1 MNRYPTLRRIAWPL
15 GAVLLVLVTMIAFAP
30 HLGAAPTTRVIWSDA
45 PPAVAPATVAA
56 PNWVALAS
64 QLKPAVVN
72 VSTKRMQD
80 GQATTDPFF
89 QQFGRPPRRT
99 MRSLGSG
106 FVINTDGHLIT
117 NNHVVDGATEVRVKL
132 SDGRELPARVLG
144 YRGKGA

>member
-1 MNRYPTLRRIAWPL
+1 MARYPALRRIAWSL
-15 GAVLLVLVTMIAFAP
+15 GTVSLVAILAFAA
-30 HLGAAPTTRVIWSDA
+30 HLRAAPAKIWTDT
-45 PPAVAPATVAA
+45 PVAVAPSTVAA

-72 VSTKRMQD
+72 VSTKRAQQD
-80 GQATTDPFF
+80 DQGGAVDPFF
-89 QQFGRPPRRT
+89 QKFFGRPPHRS

-132 SDGRELPARVLG
+132 SDGRELPAQV
-144 YRGKGA
+144 